1 MLLYQ
6 YRSERLSP
14 YCRGCCTFDSDI
26 ASKPPVRHRGHLM
39 AKGMIDVLIVKHQYN
54 KGLSHIW
61 LNPFALFYD
70 VFVPSFLIEK
80 LLTLQADFV
89 PVFDLAC

>member
-26 ASKPPVRHRGHLM
+26 ASKPPVRTSGPTQLGHDNL
-39 AKGMIDVLIVKHQYN
+39 GIHGVGIFD
-54 KGLSHIW
+54 
-61 LNPFALFYD
+61 FYGI
-70 VFVPSFLIEK
+70 L
-80 LLTLQADFV
+80 
-89 PVFDLAC
+89 